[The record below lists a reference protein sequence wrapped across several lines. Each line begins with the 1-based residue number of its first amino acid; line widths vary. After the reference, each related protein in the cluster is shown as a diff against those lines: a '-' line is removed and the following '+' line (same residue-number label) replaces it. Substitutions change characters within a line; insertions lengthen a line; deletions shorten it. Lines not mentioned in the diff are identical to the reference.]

1 MREVAWNVFSTTCAW
16 VLGIVLAVLFGA
28 FLILIGYPSPFHSH
42 AMSVFL
48 IFGIPCVMGQVIA
61 YSITLK
67 GNEDSSWMAGK
78 TTLALLLLGTTFF
91 SRMVFTITY
100 NLAFGILGW
109 YAARKALS
117 CKQCQMYSISS
128 SSNTGWMELF

>member
-1 MREVAWNVFSTTCAW
+1 MAWNVFSTVVAW
-16 VLGIVLAVLFGA
+16 ITGIVMAILFGV
-28 FLILIGYPSPFHSH
+28 FLNLIGYLSPFHSH

-48 IFGIPCVMGQVIA
+48 IFGTPCILGQVIA

-67 GNEDSSWMAGK
+67 GNEDESWIAGK

-91 SRMVFTITY
+91 SRMVFTITF
-100 NLAFGILGW
+100 NLAFGIIGW

-117 CKQCQMYSISS
+117 CK
-128 SSNTGWMELF
+128 